1 MRCSRVAPGRCQC
14 VYRVWSLCDARFGV
28 RGELSV
34 VKDEFPESEIPV
46 ATRLVEMAT
55 HGRLEMA
62 GNDVWAWLRKHDAL
76 EDVVGWCDCP

>member
-1 MRCSRVAPGRCQC
+1 MYQ
-14 VYRVWSLCDARFGV
+14 VWSLCDARFGV

-62 GNDVWAWLRKHDAL
+62 GNNVWAW
-76 EDVVGWCDCP
+76 